1 MKRIIGLMIGI
12 LLIAVPFTAI
22 AEGYEPLTVKI
33 PVRTN
38 EKMTLSLK
46 GDAEG
51 EYAITGQ
58 GEIEVTM
65 ELPGTYHYELSQV
78 KGTDPKTTYDSTVY
92 EITVFVED
100 AEGTLQAADAEGT
113 LQAAVSA
120 DEQGKTEK
128 PTELRFVN
136 RNNDPNVPSTG
147 DKSTL
152 WLWILILSV
161 SGAAILAL
169 ILVPMLIR
177 RKQRQS

>member
-65 ELPGTYHYELSQV
+65 ELPGTYRYELSQV

-100 AEGTLQAADAEGT
+100 AEGTLQAA
-113 LQAAVSA
+113 VSA

-136 RNNDPNVPSTG
+136 RNNDPDVPSTG
-147 DKSTL
+147 DESTL

-161 SGAAILAL
+161 SAAAILAL

>member
-12 LLIAVPFTAI
+12 LLIAVPFSAI

-100 AEGTLQAADAEGT
+100 AEGTLQAA
-113 LQAAVSA
+113 VSA

>member
-1 MKRIIGLMIGI
+1 MKRIIGLVIGI

-38 EKMTLSLK
+38 EKMTLSIK

-92 EITVFVED
+92 EITVFVE
-100 AEGTLQAADAEGT
+100 DAEGT

>member
-100 AEGTLQAADAEGT
+100 AEGTLQAA
-113 LQAAVSA
+113 VSA

-136 RNNDPNVPSTG
+136 RNNDPDVPSTG
-147 DKSTL
+147 DESTL

>member
-100 AEGTLQAADAEGT
+100 AEGTLQAA
-113 LQAAVSA
+113 VSA

-136 RNNDPNVPSTG
+136 RNNDLDVPSTG
-147 DKSTL
+147 DESTL

-169 ILVPMLIR
+169 ILVPVLIR
-177 RKQRQS
+177 RKQKQN

>member
-100 AEGTLQAADAEGT
+100 AEGTLQAA
-113 LQAAVSA
+113 VSA

>member
-22 AEGYEPLTVKI
+22 AEGYAPLTVKI

-100 AEGTLQAADAEGT
+100 AEGTLQAA
-113 LQAAVSA
+113 VSA

>member
-65 ELPGTYHYELSQV
+65 DVPGTYRYELSQV

-92 EITVFVED
+92 EITVFVE
-100 AEGTLQAADAEGT
+100 DAEGT

-147 DKSTL
+147 DESTL

-161 SGAAILAL
+161 SAAAILAL

>member
-51 EYAITGQ
+51 EYEISGQ

-65 ELPGTYHYELSQV
+65 DVPGTYRYELSQK
-78 KGTDPKTTYDSTVY
+78 KGTNPKTTYDSTVY
-92 EITVFVED
+92 EITVFVE
-100 AEGTLQAADAEGT
+100 DAEGT

-136 RNNDPNVPSTG
+136 RNNDPDVPSTG
-147 DKSTL
+147 DESTL

-169 ILVPMLIR
+169 ILVPVLIR
-177 RKQRQS
+177 RKQKQN

>member
-1 MKRIIGLMIGI
+1 MKRIIGLVIGI

-38 EKMTLSLK
+38 EKMTLSIK

-51 EYAITGQ
+51 EYEISGQ

-92 EITVFVED
+92 EITVFVE
-100 AEGTLQAADAEGT
+100 DAEGT

>member
-51 EYAITGQ
+51 EYEISGQ

-65 ELPGTYHYELSQV
+65 DVPGTYRYELSQK
-78 KGTDPKTTYDSTVY
+78 KGTNPKTTYDSTVY
-92 EITVFVED
+92 EITVFVE
-100 AEGTLQAADAEGT
+100 DAEGT

-136 RNNDPNVPSTG
+136 RNNDPDVPSTG
-147 DKSTL
+147 DESTL

>member
-51 EYAITGQ
+51 EYEISGQ

-65 ELPGTYHYELSQV
+65 DVPGTYRYELSQV

-100 AEGTLQAADAEGT
+100 AEGTLQAA
-113 LQAAVSA
+113 VSA

-136 RNNDPNVPSTG
+136 RNNDPDVPSTG
-147 DKSTL
+147 DESTL

-161 SGAAILAL
+161 SAAAILAL

>member
-65 ELPGTYHYELSQV
+65 ELPGTYRYELSQV

-92 EITVFVED
+92 EITVFVE
-100 AEGTLQAADAEGT
+100 DAEGT

-169 ILVPMLIR
+169 ILVPVLIR
-177 RKQRQS
+177 RKQKQN

>member
-65 ELPGTYHYELSQV
+65 ELPGTYRYELSQK
-78 KGTDPKTTYDSTVY
+78 KGTNPKTTYDSTVY
-92 EITVFVED
+92 EITVFVE
-100 AEGTLQAADAEGT
+100 DAEGT

-136 RNNDPNVPSTG
+136 RNNDPDVPSTG
-147 DKSTL
+147 DESTL

>member
-12 LLIAVPFTAI
+12 LLIAAPFTAI

-38 EKMTLSLK
+38 EKMTLSIK

-65 ELPGTYHYELSQV
+65 ELPGTYRYELSQV
-78 KGTDPKTTYDSTVY
+78 KGMDPKTTYDSTVY
-92 EITVFVED
+92 EITVFVE
-100 AEGTLQAADAEGT
+100 DAEGT

-136 RNNDPNVPSTG
+136 RNNDPDVPSTG
-147 DKSTL
+147 DESTL

-161 SGAAILAL
+161 SGAAVAAL
-169 ILVPMLIR
+169 LIIPGIDKR
-177 RKQRQS
+177 RQRT

>member
-51 EYAITGQ
+51 EYEISGQ

-100 AEGTLQAADAEGT
+100 AEGTLQAA
-113 LQAAVSA
+113 VSA

-147 DKSTL
+147 DESTL

-161 SGAAILAL
+161 SAAAILAL
-169 ILVPMLIR
+169 ILVPVLIR
-177 RKQRQS
+177 RKQKQN

>member
-12 LLIAVPFTAI
+12 LLIAAPFTAI

-38 EKMTLSLK
+38 EKMTLSIK

-51 EYAITGQ
+51 EYEISGQ

-65 ELPGTYHYELSQV
+65 DVPGTYRYELSQK
-78 KGTDPKTTYDSTVY
+78 KGTNPKTTYDSTVY
-92 EITVFVED
+92 EITVFVE
-100 AEGTLQAADAEGT
+100 DAEGT

-136 RNNDPNVPSTG
+136 RNNDPDVPSTG
-147 DKSTL
+147 DETTL

-161 SGAAILAL
+161 SGAAVAAL
-169 ILVPMLIR
+169 LIIPGIDKR
-177 RKQRQS
+177 RQRT

>member
-38 EKMTLSLK
+38 EKMTLSIK

-51 EYAITGQ
+51 EYEISGQ

-65 ELPGTYHYELSQV
+65 DVPGTYRYELSQK
-78 KGTDPKTTYDSTVY
+78 KGTNPKTTYDSTVY
-92 EITVFVED
+92 EITVFVE
-100 AEGTLQAADAEGT
+100 DAEGT

-136 RNNDPNVPSTG
+136 RNNDPG
-147 DKSTL
+147 DESTL

-169 ILVPMLIR
+169 ILVPVLIR
-177 RKQRQS
+177 RKQKQN

>member
-38 EKMTLSLK
+38 EKMTLSIK

-51 EYAITGQ
+51 EYEISGQ

-65 ELPGTYHYELSQV
+65 DVPGTYRYELSQK
-78 KGTDPKTTYDSTVY
+78 KGTNPKTTYDSTVY
-92 EITVFVED
+92 EITVFVE
-100 AEGTLQAADAEGT
+100 DAEGT

-136 RNNDPNVPSTG
+136 RNNDPDVPSTG
-147 DKSTL
+147 DESTL

>member
-65 ELPGTYHYELSQV
+65 DVPGTYRYELSQK
-78 KGTDPKTTYDSTVY
+78 KGTNPKTTYDSTVY
-92 EITVFVED
+92 EITVFVE
-100 AEGTLQAADAEGT
+100 DAEGT

>member
-38 EKMTLSLK
+38 EKMTLSIK

-51 EYAITGQ
+51 EYEISGQ

-65 ELPGTYHYELSQV
+65 DVPGTYRYELSQK
-78 KGTDPKTTYDSTVY
+78 KGTNPKTTYDSTVY
-92 EITVFVED
+92 EITVFVE
-100 AEGTLQAADAEGT
+100 DAEGT

-147 DKSTL
+147 DESTL

-169 ILVPMLIR
+169 ILVPVLIR
-177 RKQRQS
+177 RKQKQN

>member
-51 EYAITGQ
+51 EYEISGQ

-65 ELPGTYHYELSQV
+65 DVPGTYRYELSQK
-78 KGTDPKTTYDSTVY
+78 KGTNPKTTYDSTVY

-100 AEGTLQAADAEGT
+100 AEGTLQAA
-113 LQAAVSA
+113 VSA

-128 PTELRFVN
+128 PTELRF
-136 RNNDPNVPSTG
+136 PNVPSTG

-169 ILVPMLIR
+169 ILVPVLIR
-177 RKQRQS
+177 RKQKQN

>member
-51 EYAITGQ
+51 EYEISGQ

-65 ELPGTYHYELSQV
+65 DVPGTYRYELSQV

-92 EITVFVED
+92 EITVFVE
-100 AEGTLQAADAEGT
+100 DAEGT

-147 DKSTL
+147 DESTL

-161 SGAAILAL
+161 SAAAILAL

>member
-12 LLIAVPFTAI
+12 LLIAAPFTAI

-38 EKMTLSLK
+38 EKMTLSIK

-51 EYAITGQ
+51 EYEISGQ

-65 ELPGTYHYELSQV
+65 DVPGTYRYELSQK
-78 KGTDPKTTYDSTVY
+78 KGTNPKTTYDSTVY
-92 EITVFVED
+92 EITVFVE
-100 AEGTLQAADAEGT
+100 DAEGT

-136 RNNDPNVPSTG
+136 RNNDPDVPSTG
-147 DKSTL
+147 DESTL

-161 SGAAILAL
+161 SGAAVAAL
-169 ILVPMLIR
+169 LIIPGIDKR
-177 RKQRQS
+177 RQRT

>member
-100 AEGTLQAADAEGT
+100 AEGTLQAA
-113 LQAAVSA
+113 VSA

-147 DKSTL
+147 DESTL

>member
-100 AEGTLQAADAEGT
+100 AEGTLQAA
-113 LQAAVSA
+113 VSA

-169 ILVPMLIR
+169 ILVPVMIR
-177 RKQRQS
+177 RKQKQN

>member
-12 LLIAVPFTAI
+12 LLIAAPFTAI

-38 EKMTLSLK
+38 EKMTLSIK

-51 EYAITGQ
+51 EYEISGQ

-65 ELPGTYHYELSQV
+65 DVPGTYRYELSQK
-78 KGTDPKTTYDSTVY
+78 KGTNPKTTYDSTVY
-92 EITVFVED
+92 EITVFVE
-100 AEGTLQAADAEGT
+100 DAEGT

-136 RNNDPNVPSTG
+136 RNNDPDVPSTG
-147 DKSTL
+147 DESTL

>member
-1 MKRIIGLMIGI
+1 MKRIIGLVIGI

-100 AEGTLQAADAEGT
+100 AEGTLQAA
-113 LQAAVSA
+113 VSA

>member
-12 LLIAVPFTAI
+12 LLIAAPFTAI

-38 EKMTLSLK
+38 EKMTLSIK

-51 EYAITGQ
+51 EYEISGQ

-65 ELPGTYHYELSQV
+65 DVPGTYRYELSQK
-78 KGTDPKTTYDSTVY
+78 KGTNPKTTYDSTVY
-92 EITVFVED
+92 EITVFVE
-100 AEGTLQAADAEGT
+100 DAEGT

-147 DKSTL
+147 DETTL

-161 SGAAILAL
+161 SGAAVAAL
-169 ILVPMLIR
+169 LIIPGIDKR
-177 RKQRQS
+177 RQRT

>member
-12 LLIAVPFTAI
+12 LLIAAPFTAI

-38 EKMTLSLK
+38 EKMTLSIK

-65 ELPGTYHYELSQV
+65 ELPGTYRYELSQV

-92 EITVFVED
+92 EITVFVE
-100 AEGTLQAADAEGT
+100 DAEGT

>member
-1 MKRIIGLMIGI
+1 MKRIIGRMIGI
-12 LLIAVPFTAI
+12 LLIAAPFTAI

-38 EKMTLSLK
+38 EKMTLSIK

-65 ELPGTYHYELSQV
+65 ELPGTYRYELSQV

-92 EITVFVED
+92 EITVFVE
-100 AEGTLQAADAEGT
+100 DAEGT

>member
-38 EKMTLSLK
+38 EKMTLSIK

-51 EYAITGQ
+51 EYEISGQ

-65 ELPGTYHYELSQV
+65 DVPGTYRYELSQK

-92 EITVFVED
+92 EITVFVE
-100 AEGTLQAADAEGT
+100 DAEGT

-136 RNNDPNVPSTG
+136 RNNDPDVPSTG
-147 DKSTL
+147 DESTL

-169 ILVPMLIR
+169 ILVPVLIR
-177 RKQRQS
+177 RKQKQN

>member
-65 ELPGTYHYELSQV
+65 ELPGTYRYELSQV

-92 EITVFVED
+92 EITVFVE
-100 AEGTLQAADAEGT
+100 DAEGT

-147 DKSTL
+147 DESTL

-161 SGAAILAL
+161 SAAAILAL

>member
-12 LLIAVPFTAI
+12 LLIAAPFTAI

-38 EKMTLSLK
+38 EKMTLSIK

-65 ELPGTYHYELSQV
+65 ELPGTYRYELSQV

-100 AEGTLQAADAEGT
+100 AEGTLQAA
-113 LQAAVSA
+113 VSA

-136 RNNDPNVPSTG
+136 RNNDPDVPSTG
-147 DKSTL
+147 DESTL

>member
-51 EYAITGQ
+51 EYEISGQ

-92 EITVFVED
+92 EITVFVE
-100 AEGTLQAADAEGT
+100 DAEGT

>member
-38 EKMTLSLK
+38 EKMTLSIK

-51 EYAITGQ
+51 EYEISGQ
-58 GEIEVTM
+58 GEIEVTID
-65 ELPGTYHYELSQV
+65 EPGTYRYELGQK
-78 KGTDPKTTYDSTVY
+78 KGSKPKTTSDSTVY
-92 EITVFVED
+92 ERTVFVE
-100 AEGTLQAADAEGT
+100 DAEGT

-136 RNNDPNVPSTG
+136 RNNDPDVPSTG
-147 DKSTL
+147 DESTL
-152 WLWILILSV
+152 WLGSLILSG